1 MTVWED
7 LMNCI
12 CQNAPQRPGVTE
24 VLDSLQQHTV
34 CTDTACYE
42 GEEAAFGVTAGQS
55 VAPSN
60 QNMFFMFMTCA
71 PPPPPSL
78 PPHIRARRP
87 PARAAS
93 GKGPGARARDVCDAA
108 LARPARAIHPGSH
121 PPPTPSPRALPQVY
135 DVCRDDAANAEA
147 IATADIK
154 GGQLEQSR
162 QPAATGPA
170 AAAARARGG
179 LSALRT
185 GVQGGA

>member
-34 CTDTACYE
+34 
-42 GEEAAFGVTAGQS
+42 
-55 VAPSN
+55 
-60 QNMFFMFMTCA
+60 
-71 PPPPPSL
+71 
-78 PPHIRARRP
+78 
-87 PARAAS
+87 
-93 GKGPGARARDVCDAA
+93 
-108 LARPARAIHPGSH
+108 
-121 PPPTPSPRALPQVY
+121 Y
-135 DVCRDDAANAEA
+135 DVCRDDAGNAEA